1 MPDGKRKRRRSTL
14 ASKRKWYALYRAV
27 RFGRRFG
34 LETTEAVDLRRTWV
48 LRQIQSG

>member
-1 MPDGKRKRRRSTL
+1 MPDGKRKRRRATL

-34 LETTEAVDLRRTWV
+34 PAQSKPIDLRRTWV
-48 LRQIQSG
+48 LRQLQT